1 MSDDLS
7 DTTLAWSLAANC
19 RLYED
24 DPGPG
29 EVNVGSATEPR
40 YVPRSEA
47 LRDLY
52 ARQLVLG
59 VDADARRIETV
70 AAACRTDIAATYTL
84 RHWLRLIRK
93 RTDGPSPLAHR
104 LRSAL
109 ELVNPG
115 EREALRR
122 VHQCSADL
130 CKRAAAVVKESGAT
144 DDERSRR
151 RLLAGLDHQATAD
164 ILGFIPGV
172 EEDSAQQ
179 LVERLNEIEDS

>member
-1 MSDDLS
+1 MSDHES
-7 DTTLAWSLAANC
+7 DSTLVWSLAANC

-24 DPGPG
+24 DPGPR
-29 EVNVGSATEPR
+29 ELNVGSATEPR

-59 VDADARRIETV
+59 VEADPSRIDALADRCRAEIEATHTVWHWIGIMRR
-70 AAACRTDIAATYTL
+70 RMNGPG
-84 RHWLRLIRK
+84 RL
-93 RTDGPSPLAHR
+93 SNR

-109 ELVNPG
+109 EIMDPR
-115 EREALRR
+115 EREALRE
-122 VHQCSADL
+122 VHRCSADL
-130 CKRAAAVVKESGAT
+130 CKRASILVKESEST
-144 DDERSRR
+144 DDDKARR

-172 EEDSAQQ
+172 EENSAQQ
-179 LVERLNEIEDS
+179 LVERLKEIEES